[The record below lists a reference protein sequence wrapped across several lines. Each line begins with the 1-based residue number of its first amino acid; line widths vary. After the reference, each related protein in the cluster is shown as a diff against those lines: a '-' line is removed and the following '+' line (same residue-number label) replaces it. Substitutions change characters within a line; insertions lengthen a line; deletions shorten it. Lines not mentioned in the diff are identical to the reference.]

1 MSADFPRPTALKLLF
16 LPAEPN
22 PAYLQPCLTSRSEPL
37 VKNARKTA
45 TRKNAPAAS
54 SSRQR
59 TTTSSKSVE
68 RKSKKSAPPAAVEFV
83 EEVST
88 TGVDVEVVEKLHAF
102 AEDEEDGE
110 QCGAEE
116 PEAEIEEV
124 ASGSSVAIDDPV
136 RMYLMQMGEI
146 PLLTR
151 AEELTAARRIE
162 KTRTL
167 FRHNMLA
174 SDFVLQGAVLL
185 LEKVRDGAL
194 RLDRTIEV
202 SVTNTQEKKRILR
215 RLGPNLA
222 TLVKLLQQ
230 NQQDYRIA
238 IHKKHSQAERHDA
251 WRRLIRRR
259 NRAVRLV
266 EELNLRTQRLQPL
279 LEKLAEIARRMR
291 SIREQLA
298 TLDQH
303 PYGGC
308 DHELRSE
315 LRYLMRLTLESSA
328 TLSRRVNCTAGLQKE
343 YDAAKRE
350 LSAGNLRLV
359 VSIAKR
365 YRNRGMGFLDLI
377 QEGNTGLMRAV
388 DKFECAR
395 GYKFSTYA
403 TWWIRQAIT
412 RAIADQSRTIR
423 VPVHMIDAM
432 TRVRTVTRE
441 LVQQHG
447 CEPSVEQT
455 AAAAGLSLDDTRCI
469 MKMSRQPLSLD
480 QPVGDHDDSYFGE
493 FLQDHREDDPLY
505 DFNQQLL
512 KNRLADVML
521 SLNHREREILR
532 MRYGL
537 TDGYAYTLEEVGK
550 IFSVTRERVRQIEA
564 KAVRKLQQ
572 PYRCRGLLGFLDQ
585 GDLPQIELA
594 QEA

>member
-1 MSADFPRPTALKLLF
+1 MERDDATDPR
-16 LPAEPN
+16 
-22 PAYLQPCLTSRSEPL
+22 RSEDE
-37 VKNARKTA
+37 V
-45 TRKNAPAAS
+45 PA
-54 SSRQR
+54 
-59 TTTSSKSVE
+59 
-68 RKSKKSAPPAAVEFV
+68 
-83 EEVST
+83 
-88 TGVDVEVVEKLHAF
+88 
-102 AEDEEDGE
+102 DEERALDERTDAFEDDDNDAEAFEQPSDEARGE
-110 QCGAEE
+110 GEDDE
-116 PEAEIEEV
+116 LGGGS
-124 ASGSSVAIDDPV
+124 ASCIDDPV

-151 AEELTAARRIE
+151 AQELTFARRIE
-162 KTRTL
+162 KSRTL

-174 SDFVLQGAVLL
+174 CDFMLQGAITL

-202 SVTNTQEKKRILR
+202 SVTNTTEKKHILR
-215 RLGPNLA
+215 RLTPNLE
-222 TLVKLLQQ
+222 TLVKLMQE
-230 NQQDYRIA
+230 NQRDFHVA
-238 IHKKHSQAERHDA
+238 IHKSRPMTERRQA

-259 NRAVRLV
+259 NRAVRLI

-279 LEKLAEIARRMR
+279 LEKLGEIARRMET
-291 SIREQLA
+291 IRQQLA
-298 TLDQH
+298 EFDLH
-303 PYGGC
+303 PQSHTR
-308 DHELRSE
+308 DELRRE
-315 LRYLMRLTLESSA
+315 LHYLMRITAESPQ
-328 TLSRRVNCTAGLQKE
+328 TLSRRCRRTAELQRE

-365 YRNRGMGFLDLI
+365 YRNRGLSFLDLI

-432 TRVRTVTRE
+432 TRVRTVTRD
-441 LVQQHG
+441 LVQQNG
-447 CEPSVEQT
+447 CEPTVEQT
-455 AAAAGLSLDDTRCI
+455 AAAAGLSLEDTRCI
-469 MKMSRQPLSLD
+469 MKMARQPLSLD

-493 FLQDHREDDPLY
+493 FLEDHREDDPLY
-505 DFNQQLL
+505 DFNQELL
-512 KNRLADVML
+512 KNRLADVMQ

-572 PYRCRGLLGFLDQ
+572 PYRSRDLLGFLDQ
-585 GDLPQIELA
+585 SEHHNIEVA
-594 QEA
+594 QDA